1 MKTKQRTQGIMI
13 ILQAIFS
20 RHRENTEN
28 VQFKKFLFFNKHLT
42 NPYVHYSY
50 SDVQKRTGCT

>member
-20 RHRENTEN
+20 RHREYTEN
-28 VQFKKFLFFNKHLT
+28 VQFKKFLFFNRHLT
-42 NPYVHYSY
+42 NLYVHYSY
-50 SDVQKRTGCT
+50 SDVQRRTSCT

>member
-20 RHRENTEN
+20 GHREYTED
-28 VQFKKFLFFNKHLT
+28 VQFKKFLFFNGYLT